1 MKKLSKRFVAAKNSV
16 EAMAGLCDYGCSC
29 GMAACLCGSDD
40 PGSGDKV
47 WSYSVNVE
55 QMDSLT
61 DYAQRA
67 DIA

>member
-1 MKKLSKRFVAAKNSV
+1 MKKLSKRFNAAKNSV

-40 PGSGDKV
+40 PSSGSE
-47 WSYSVNVE
+47 WSYNVNTW
-55 QMDSLT
+55 QMESLQEHA
-61 DYAQRA
+61 YRA